1 MIIDNLRKAG
11 VQNTIKNERLK
22 FDRPESYA
30 GACLQAAGTY
40 TETGGTER
48 RVAVSI
54 GPEYGGWGG
63 IS

>member
-22 FDRPESYA
+22 FDRLESYA
-30 GACLQAAGTY
+30 GAYLQAAGAY

-54 GPEYGGWGG
+54 GPE
-63 IS
+63 